1 MQQSGIVGFDTQGN
15 PERVNDLRDA
25 PFCSKHVFAKLL
37 GIDVITEDVVRGWI
51 ESGALPTANICRHRV
66 INLHRILSHSFIVMT
81 MRYAPL
87 LPGHLVSALRLSPL
101 QQSSYAIAL

>member
-1 MQQSGIVGFDTQGN
+1 MTPLHVRRITSSVRYINLGFDTQRN

-51 ESGALPTANICRHRV
+51 ESGTVPTAKIGRHRV
-66 INLHRILSHSFIVMT
+66 INLHRILSHSSV
-81 MRYAPL
+81 L
-87 LPGHLVSALRLSPL
+87 
-101 QQSSYAIAL
+101 

>member
-1 MQQSGIVGFDTQGN
+1 MEQSGIVGFDTQGN

-51 ESGALPTANICRHRV
+51 ESGTVPTAKIGRHRV
-66 INLHRILSHSFIVMT
+66 INLYRIRRDLDRGKTVFCAGDYSDE
-81 MRYAPL
+81 
-87 LPGHLVSALRLSPL
+87 
-101 QQSSYAIAL
+101 